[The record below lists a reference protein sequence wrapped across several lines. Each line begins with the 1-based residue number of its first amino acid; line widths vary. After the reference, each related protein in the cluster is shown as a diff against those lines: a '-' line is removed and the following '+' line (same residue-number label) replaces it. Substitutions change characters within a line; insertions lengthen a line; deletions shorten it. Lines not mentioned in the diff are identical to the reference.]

1 MHVQRVTA
9 GIAALALAVGVAA
22 CGSSSDDSDSGSG
35 SSTTASSGG
44 GSLPST
50 IKIGVPLDT
59 SGSAAVAGVGTAE
72 KAGVDLA
79 VEEINSS
86 GFLGSSRLQ
95 VEEDDTQA
103 DKQQAVAPVRRLTQ
117 DGDVAAIVGFTLTP
131 SFMASGPIAQQAG
144 VPVMAVGL
152 SADGV
157 TEVGDYIY
165 RIYPSLSRLFAR
177 SDPQFIRALG
187 ARTVAF
193 LYGNDT
199 ETTVGQYE
207 ARKRIAD
214 ELGLTTVE
222 TQTVTAE
229 DTDVRAQLTQIKNA
243 NPDVV
248 FLNVNSGQQPGI
260 LSQGKE
266 LGLFPDTPL
275 IGDVGFGSATTL
287 EQHGDA
293 LQCATFATTYTP
305 ASRAGRN
312 PQFVRLY
319 EAANPGRAAD
329 DFGAWGYDAIWAV
342 AQAIRQAGST
352 DHEKI
357 RDALRGLRVSGALGD
372 YQWDADRQPTQTGA
386 TMQIVDGKLVPWTPD
401 STCRR

>member
-22 CGSSSDDSDSGSG
+22 CGSSSDDSGGSGGGG
-35 SSTTASSGG
+35 SSTSAGG
-44 GSLPST
+44 GSLPGT

-79 VEEINSS
+79 IDQINRTR
-86 GFLGSSRLQ
+86 FLGDTTI
-95 VEEDDTQA
+95 EAEDADTQA
-103 DKQQAVAPVRRLTQ
+103 DKQQAVATVRRLTQ
-117 DGDVAAIVGFTLTP
+117 DKDVAAIVGFTLTP
-131 SFMASGPIAQQAG
+131 SFMAAGPLAQQAG

-157 TEVGDYIY
+157 TEVGDHVF

-177 SDPQFIRALG
+177 SDPQFLRALG

-214 ELGLTTVE
+214 SLGLDAVA
-222 TQTVTAE
+222 TQTVTAD

-243 NPDVV
+243 RPDVV

-260 LSQGKE
+260 LAQGEE
-266 LGLFPDTPL
+266 LGLFPETPL
-275 IGDVGFGSATTL
+275 IGDVGFGSATTM
-287 EQHGDA
+287 EQGRAA
-293 LQCATFATTYTP
+293 LQCAMFATTYTP
-305 ASRAGRN
+305 DSRAGRN
-312 PQFVRLY
+312 PEFVRLY
-319 EAANPGRAAD
+319 EAANPGRQAD

-342 AQAIRQAGST
+342 AQAIKQAGST
-352 DHEKI
+352 DHQAI
-357 RDALRGLRVSGALGD
+357 ADALSRLRVSGALGE
-372 YQWDADRQPTQTGA
+372 YGWDSDRQPTQDGA
-386 TMQIVDGKLVPWTPD
+386 MLQIVDGRHVPWTPD